1 MIKLN
6 GGFMKLSTLLMP
18 LLVLSSMANAGDL
31 DILRGSTTG
40 RESNV
45 RVRPGS
51 AQEVELK
58 VNDTLK
64 RKCNDDGCV
73 IFVND
78 GSGNEF
84 RVSVGAGEGP
94 NYGAGGGGINIY
106 NGSSGQYYG
115 VNLSY
120 THSNFTCR
128 LLVPESVARYIEMYV
143 SLISTPEFANKVLR
157 KAEMGE
163 DMPMPEPI
171 KLAFMTLATLKSSSQ
186 SNCGVSNNG
195 NAR

>member
-1 MIKLN
+1 
-6 GGFMKLSTLLMP
+6 MKLSTLIMP
-18 LLVLSSMANAGDL
+18 LLVLSSMASAGEL
-31 DILRGSTTG
+31 DILRGSTTN

-58 VNDTLK
+58 VNDILK
-64 RKCNDDGCV
+64 RKCNEDGCV

-94 NYGAGGGGINIY
+94 NYGAGGGAGGINIY

-115 VNLSY
+115 VNLAY
-120 THSNFTCR
+120 THSSFSCR
-128 LLVPESVARYIEMYV
+128 LLVPESVARYIEMYI

-186 SNCGVSNNG
+186 SNCGINNSG
-195 NAR
+195 NNR